1 MAKNTV
7 TVNRNILL
15 QDVGILLF
23 LACVFAGTMITALS
37 PEQLLMQ
44 NAVMLVGMFFIAV
57 LAVFRMRY
65 LAAVVT
71 AFQILA
77 FTAYK
82 LYTYSVSRD
91 QIEITAYFWAFL
103 LLLLVLGLVLFIREN
118 ERTESLNTM
127 LRDQVEE
134 LVMVDPLTGL
144 NNLRSMYNDLART
157 MALARRN
164 GTPIGL
170 MLIKLRYADE
180 LRNVLSRRGFNSL
193 KQRLGE
199 IAEDTLRMEDR
210 VYSIDNDG
218 SIGVIYISKPEGAA
232 TVKNRLLSAIT
243 ERNAFEGITDKP
255 IKVEVRIAF
264 LPFDD
269 ETIKN
274 PVEFKQRVENELQ
287 YDV

>member
-7 TVNRNILL
+7 TINRNILL
-15 QDVGILLF
+15 QDIGILLF

-37 PEQLLMQ
+37 PEELLMQ

-65 LAAVVT
+65 LAVVLT

-82 LYTYSVSRD
+82 LYMYSVSRD
-91 QIEITAYFWAFL
+91 QIEVTAYLWAFL
-103 LLLLVLGLVLFIREN
+103 LLLLVLGLVLFIRES
-118 ERTESLNTM
+118 EKTESLNTM

-144 NNLRSMYNDLART
+144 NNLRSMYNDMART

-193 KQRLGE
+193 KQRLGA
-199 IAEDTLRMEDR
+199 IVEDTLRMEDR

-264 LPFDD
+264 LPFDE